1 MIRSAGPLAAIAL
14 ALACLTVAAVALGSS
29 AMPVDRV
36 IASLLGHGAR
46 MDGIIVWDLRLPRVA
61 LAILAGAA
69 LGVAGALLQRATRN
83 PLAAPSVLGIVDG
96 AALGVLLFLLIF
108 SDAANALTVSVYWQ
122 PLAAGIGA
130 CVFAAAVALL
140 WWRERHSPMRLI
152 LYGVALAALANA
164 LVVLLIIAGPVFRAS
179 QALIWLAGS
188 VHTAEWRDVQILALC
203 LAGLSLPALLLI
215 RPLDHMRLD
224 DQSAR
229 ASGLSV
235 DAARVSALAVSV
247 LMTAA
252 AVSVVGGI
260 GFVGLI
266 APHLARLLFGSA
278 IGAQMLGAALI
289 GPIMVVGADL
299 LGRLAFQP
307 LEVPAGAL
315 TALIGAPYFLYVMV
329 RRGQAHA

>member
-1 MIRSAGPLAAIAL
+1 MTRTATALGIAAVLAVL
-14 ALACLTVAAVALGSS
+14 SLVAVALGASFMS
-29 AMPVDRV
+29 LDSVF
-36 IASLLGHGAR
+36 ASLFGTGSRSDQIIIWTLR
-46 MDGIIVWDLRLPRVA
+46 MPRVL

-69 LGVAGALLQRATRN
+69 LGIAGTLLQRATRN
-83 PLAAPSVLGIVDG
+83 PLAAPSVLGVVDG
-96 AALGVLLFLLIF
+96 AALGVLLFLLFF
-108 SDAANALTVSVYWQ
+108 SDDANALTVSVYWQ
-122 PLAAGIGA
+122 PLAAALGA
-130 CVFAAAVALL
+130 CLFAAAVALL
-140 WWRERHSPMRLI
+140 WWREMQSPMRLI

-188 VHTAEWRDVQILALC
+188 VHTAEWRDVQLLALC
-203 LAGLSLPALLLI
+203 IAGLAIPALFLI
-215 RPLDHMRLD
+215 RPLDQMRLD

-229 ASGLSV
+229 ASGLSIT
-235 DAARVSALAVSV
+235 ATRIAALALSV

-266 APHLARLLFGSA
+266 APHLARLLFGSR

-289 GPIMVVGADL
+289 GPIMIVGADL
-299 LGRLAFQP
+299 IARLAFQP

-315 TALIGAPYFLYVMV
+315 TALIGAPYFLYIMF